1 MIQKLRRKFIAVNM
15 LFVSVILLT
24 LFAVVTLTTGNS
36 LRRDSYLALERSL
49 SLSSNT
55 LVLQPPEFQTTP
67 QQALPGS
74 GSVALPCLI
83 VQVTQN
89 NYVYILTNQ
98 FFDTGDEDA
107 LRNAISAALSGEPS
121 GDYHGDGYHLR
132 FLRSSGLSGTR
143 ISFVDLS
150 QERSTLHALTRNLSI
165 IGLATLGVFFL
176 LSIRLSRW
184 AVRPVERSW
193 KQQQQFVA
201 DASHELKTPLTV
213 ILSSVDMLQE
223 CKDAEEEKRMRWQDN
238 IRYASGQM
246 QTLVEQLLLLARSDN
261 ASQPIEPVPLNFADL
276 VEEQTLVFDP
286 IAFEQG
292 KSIETALSPDCPVQ
306 GDPALLR
313 RIVDI
318 YLDNA
323 CKYAASNSII
333 RVSVQE
339 IGRHIQLSVQS
350 SGTPLTKEQLSR
362 IFTRFY
368 RVDSSRTQE
377 GYGLGLSIAAELA
390 KLHRGKVWAEAN
402 TEGNTFYFSLPKA

>member
-1 MIQKLRRKFIAVNM
+1 MIQKLRRKFVAVNM
-15 LFVSVILLT
+15 LFVSVILVT

-49 SLSSNT
+49 SLSSNS

-67 QQALPGS
+67 QQVLPGF

-98 FFDTGDEDA
+98 FFDTADEDA
-107 LRNAISAALSGEPS
+107 LRNAISAALSGTPS

-132 FLRSSGLSGTR
+132 YLRSSGVSGSR

-150 QERSTLHALTRNLSI
+150 QERSTIHALTRNLSM
-165 IGLATLGVFFL
+165 IGFGTLGVFFL
-176 LSIRLSRW
+176 LSILLSRW
-184 AVRPVERSW
+184 AVRPVEQSW

-223 CKDAEEEKRMRWQDN
+223 YQDAEEEKRIRWQDN

-261 ASQPIEPVPLNFADL
+261 ASQPMEPVQLSFSDL
-276 VEEQTLVFDP
+276 VEDQTLVFDP
-286 IAFEQG
+286 IAFELG
-292 KSIETALSPDCPVQ
+292 KSIDSELASGCTVL
-306 GDPALLR
+306 GDPSLLR

-323 CKYAASNSII
+323 CKYADADSII
-333 RVSVQE
+333 QVKVQE
-339 IGRHIQLSVQS
+339 NSRHIQLSVYS
-350 SGTPLTKEQLSR
+350 RGTPLTKEQLHH

-377 GYGLGLSIAAELA
+377 GYGLGLAIAAELA
-390 KLHRGKVWAEAN
+390 KLHRGKVWAEAA
-402 TEGNTFYFSLPKA
+402 TDGNTFFLSLPKA

>member
-15 LFVSVILLT
+15 LFVSVILIT

-49 SLSSNT
+49 SLSSNS
-55 LVLQPPEFQTTP
+55 LVLQPPEFQTSP

-98 FFDTGDEDA
+98 FFTGDEDA
-107 LRNAISAALSGEPS
+107 LRDAISTALSGKPS

-132 FLRSSGLSGTR
+132 YLRSSGVTGTR

-150 QERSTLHALTRNLSI
+150 QERSTIHALTRNLSI
-165 IGLATLGVFFL
+165 IGFGTLGVFFL
-176 LSIRLSRW
+176 LSILLSRW
-184 AVRPVERSW
+184 AVRPVEQSW

-223 CKDAEEEKRMRWQDN
+223 YKDAEEEKRMRWQDN

-261 ASQPIEPVPLNFADL
+261 ASQPMEPVQLSFSDL
-276 VEEQTLVFDP
+276 VEDQTLVFDP
-286 IAFEQG
+286 IAFEHG
-292 KSIETALSPDCPVQ
+292 KSIDAQLAPGCTVL

-323 CKYAASNSII
+323 CKYADADSTIQ
-333 RVSVQE
+333 VKVQE
-339 IGRHIQLSVQS
+339 NGRHIQLSVYS
-350 SGTPLTKEQLSR
+350 KGTHLTKEQLHH
-362 IFTRFY
+362 IFTQFY

-390 KLHRGKVWAEAN
+390 KLHRGKVWAEAAAD
-402 TEGNTFYFSLPKA
+402 GNTFFLSIPKA

>member
-15 LFVSVILLT
+15 LFVSVILIT
-24 LFAVVTLTTGNS
+24 LFSVVIFTTGNS

-49 SLSSNT
+49 SLSSNS
-55 LVLQPPEFQTTP
+55 LILQPPEFHTAP

-74 GSVALPCLI
+74 GSVTLPCLI
-83 VQVTQN
+83 VHVTQN

-98 FFDTGDEDA
+98 FFDTDNEDA
-107 LRNAISAALSGEPS
+107 LRDAISAALSGSPS

-132 FLRSSGLSGTR
+132 FLRSSGVSGTR

-150 QERSTLHALTRNLSI
+150 QERSTIHALTRNLSI
-165 IGLATLGVFFL
+165 IGFGTLGVFFL
-176 LSIRLSRW
+176 LSILLSRW
-184 AVRPVERSW
+184 AVRPVEQSW

-223 CKDAEEEKRMRWQDN
+223 YKDAEEVKRMRWQDN

-261 ASQPIEPVPLNFADL
+261 ASQPMEPVHLNFSDL
-276 VEEQTLVFDP
+276 VDEQALVFDP

-292 KSIETALSPDCPVQ
+292 KSIDTNLAPDCAVQ

-323 CKYAASNSII
+323 CKYAAPDSVIQ
-333 RVSVQE
+333 VTVQE
-339 IGRHIQLSVQS
+339 NGRHIQLSVYSQ
-350 SGTPLTKEQLSR
+350 GTPLIKDQIR
-362 IFTRFY
+362 HIFTRFY

-390 KLHRGKVWAEAN
+390 KLHWGKVWAEAEAN
-402 TEGNTFYFSLPKA
+402 GNTFFLSLPKA